1 MCAQAAVLQVPSDA
15 WVTIRADAPG
25 AMNVRTRNSELTM
38 GTGLFLTLPALFLT
52 PAFLP
57 KPLLP
62 DWLQTV
68 TKVNPATYV
77 IEPDNGS

>member
-1 MCAQAAVLQVPSDA
+1 MV
-15 WVTIRADAPG
+15 
-25 AMNVRTRNSELTM
+25 
-38 GTGLFLTLPALFLT
+38 TGLFLTLPALFLT
-52 PAFLP
+52 PAFFP